1 MCQNVSRCVLNVIVA
16 IVIGVAVGVLFNFGF
31 LTGVVA
37 LWGAFVIGVVGIAA
51 LVGVKILSSCSAC
64 KIRCCKESDICLA
77 IGSIGAIA
85 ASLLSISIAGIG
97 AVLAAIIAGL
107 VGFFTALV
115 LLGLLDIAL
124 DARSCCEKSRY

>member
-1 MCQNVSRCVLNVIVA
+1 MCQNVSRCVLNVIIA
-16 IVIGVAVGVLFNFGF
+16 IVIGVGVGVLFGFGF

-37 LWGAFVIGVVGIAA
+37 LWGAFVIGIVGIAA
-51 LVGVKILSSCSAC
+51 LLGIKVLSSCSEC
-64 KIRCCKESDICLA
+64 KIRCCQDGNICLA

-85 ASLLSISIAGIG
+85 TSLLSISIAGIG
-97 AVLAAIIAGL
+97 TVLAAVIAGL